1 MLKSRTEY
9 SEEYVKYSC
18 RKGKEAGSQDEGEV
32 SILQLETHISG
43 KQVNTDVTLQ
53 ILVVVTY

>member
-9 SEEYVKYSC
+9 SEKCVKYSC

-32 SILQLETHISG
+32 SILRLEIHISG